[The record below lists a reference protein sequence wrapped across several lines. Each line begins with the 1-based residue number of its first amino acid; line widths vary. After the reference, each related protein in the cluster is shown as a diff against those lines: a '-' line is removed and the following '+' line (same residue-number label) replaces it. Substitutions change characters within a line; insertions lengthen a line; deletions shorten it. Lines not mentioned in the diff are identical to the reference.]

1 MYPPRDSF
9 AVFFQEIIRLEMTL
23 DFLETAAGCAA
34 LGVNMV
40 YTIDVREL
48 PEVKSNRKTEMELV
62 LFWRLCLPYSKVNWR
77 GPLFLETS
85 LSSVT

>member
-9 AVFFQEIIRLEMTL
+9 AVFFQEIIRLEMTVAL

-48 PEVKSNRKTEMELV
+48 PEVRSNRKTEMELV
-62 LFWRLCLPYSKVNWR
+62 LF
-77 GPLFLETS
+77 
-85 LSSVT
+85 